1 MEEFILPEKWS
12 IKVTKENSL
21 IVGEYFKKASNIYKN
36 WPPAVLSCPD
46 FLNSHN
52 INNETPLNSMHNSFS
67 SSDPKYLEI
76 TTEQFEKYVLN
87 KPDVNIQPKEDLE
100 LNQII
105 IKLLS

>member
-21 IVGEYFKKASNIYKN
+21 IVGKYFKKASNIYKN
-36 WPPAVLSCPD
+36 WPVGWGWAD